1 MIKTY
6 CHSSSKYTFRHPS
19 LLLTWTAPLLR
30 HTCIYYATSSSH
42 FTVCFPPLR
51 SHIAALSPTLQYLRR
66 LAAFGFQ
73 ARSFCRAAPFI
84 AFVPERACVQRHCV
98 FMLPPL
104 YLKMTHMLKPGV
116 QSRRVFFLFLFCLL
130 SISCVTGS
138 ALWQSLRLRAL
149 CAPTM
154 SIADGQFNY
163 YACGCV
169 CQPHISSWR
178 GRCLQKPTGLVIFC
192 VLMLAVDRQNP
203 LQEAESLESAPQ
215 AERKC
220 RVADDF
226 TKWGENGDTHR
237 GVKIIKAAVVRKTAT
252 LIYF

>member
-1 MIKTY
+1 MQPAPAI
-6 CHSSSKYTFRHPS
+6 S
-19 LLLTWTAPLLR
+19 LFVFPLFVLILQLYLPRYSISAVWLPLVFKLDLSAVPLLSLHLCQR
-30 HTCIYYATSSSH
+30 EPVSRGIVSSCCLLYIWKWLTC
-42 FTVCFPPLR
+42 
-51 SHIAALSPTLQYLRR
+51 LSPAYK
-66 LAAFGFQ
+66 
-73 ARSFCRAAPFI
+73 
-84 AFVPERACVQRHCV
+84 VD
-98 FMLPPL
+98 
-104 YLKMTHMLKPGV
+104 
-116 QSRRVFFLFLFCLL
+116 VFFFSFYSL

-154 SIADGQFNY
+154 SIADGRFNY

-215 AERKC
+215 TERKC